1 MNLLL
6 LYEEDRVRDD
16 RFRIAGRRAVHLRN
30 VLNVSEGDDLRVGLL
45 EGPLGRGTVLAVGEA
60 IEITCIFEEKPP
72 RPPLDLVLAV
82 PRPKSLKKLLPE
94 VVALG
99 VDRLVLLRTWR
110 VAKPYLS
117 TAILA
122 RGEYVSL
129 VREGMMQGVTT
140 RAPTVTVEPLFKP
153 FVEDRLPAFAK
164 GRKKLVAHPYA
175 ARPLASHRI
184 EPEARVTLLIG
195 PEGGLIPYEIETL
208 QAIGFEPVKLGDRIL
223 RVETACVAALAQ
235 IDLLRQQAGA
245 GGEPSRKS

>member
-1 MNLLL
+1 M
-6 LYEEDRVRDD
+6 
-16 RFRIAGRRAVHLRN
+16 LR
-30 VLNVSEGDDLRVGLL
+30 VSEGDELRVGLY
-45 EGPLGRGTVLAVGEA
+45 EGPIGRGRVMAVGEG
-60 IEITCIFEEKPP
+60 IEIACSFERAPPP
-72 RPPLDLVLAV
+72 RPLLDLVVAV

-122 RGEYVSL
+122 RGEYDPL

-140 RAPTVTVEPLFKP
+140 RAPSVTVEPLFKP
-153 FVEDRLPAFAK
+153 FVEDRLPEFAE
-164 GRKKLVAHPYA
+164 GSKKLLAHPYA
-175 ARPLASHRI
+175 RRSLASHHI
-184 EPEARVTLLIG
+184 SQGERVTLLIG

-208 QAIGFEPVKLGDRIL
+208 EGIGFEPVKLGDRIL

-235 IDLLRQQAGA
+235 IDLLRQQAG
-245 GGEPSRKS
+245 